1 MIVTID
7 LNEPYDSDDAPVTI
21 QLGNVAP
28 QGKLGEP
35 ELLIRWGDARY
46 NIGELRDHL
55 QELEAT
61 REKYREI
68 MAALGRAT

>member
-35 ELLIRWGDARY
+35 ELLIQWGAARFSLDD
-46 NIGELRDHL
+46 LRDHL
-55 QELEAT
+55 RELEAT
-61 REKYREI
+61 RDKYREI
-68 MAALGRAT
+68 MSALGRAT